1 MPIVTSLGGF
11 WFKKSSNSWIRRFSK
26 PNCVCAVGAQSLQS
40 CLTLGDPEDCSPPSS
55 PVHGLSQGRILEW
68 VAISSSRGSYQPR
81 DRTHISCLSCTEGR
95 FFCHWAT
102 TQRQIRLT
110 NSEKKLRIQCV
121 QLPILSPFKKF
132 SKSDKLLPFGL
143 PELRIVCLQIANTSP
158 GVTAFTLSVWGKIKQ
173 TTSLWD
179 WNEWVPWAT
188 LEEWRWKWSKR
199 QCCYFVLMNSDRL
212 EGRSGGK

>member
-1 MPIVTSLGGF
+1 MTTKVF
-11 WFKKSSNSWIRRFSK
+11 WTQL
-26 PNCVCAVGAQSLQS
+26 CVCCGCSVTAVVSDSLW
-40 CLTLGDPEDCSPPSS
+40 PR
-55 PVHGLSQGRILEW
+55 GLQPAKLPCPWNFPGKNTGVGCHFFFLK
-68 VAISSSRGSYQPR
+68 RGSFQPR

-110 NSEKKLRIQCV
+110 NAERKLRKQCV

-158 GVTAFTLSVWGKIKQ
+158 GATAFTLLVWGKIKQ

-179 WNEWVPWAT
+179 WNEWVPWAK
-188 LEEWRWKWSKR
+188 LEEWRWKWSNR

-212 EGRSGGK
+212 ERRSGGK